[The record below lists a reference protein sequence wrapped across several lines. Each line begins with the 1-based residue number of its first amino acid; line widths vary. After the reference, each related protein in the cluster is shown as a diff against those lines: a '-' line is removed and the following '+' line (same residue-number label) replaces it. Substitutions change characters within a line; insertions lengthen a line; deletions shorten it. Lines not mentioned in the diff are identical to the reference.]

1 MDMPSLYTPNQVA
14 DYLHVSRGTIYSL
27 ISRNEIDSIKVG
39 RNRRFTAQ
47 QVKEYLSRRG
57 QQIVVVQQS
66 YLATNKLFVQ
76 ALKGESDLASYGFCN
91 KQQVNL
97 TRNFLLKIQYTK
109 SMWKPDHTA
118 RIMLLI

>member
-66 YLATNKLFVQ
+66 YLVTNKLFVQ
-76 ALKGESDLASYGFCN
+76 ALKVESDLALEISC
-91 KQQVNL
+91 
-97 TRNFLLKIQYTK
+97 K
-109 SMWKPDHTA
+109 SESLELSDS
-118 RIMLLI
+118 

>member
-66 YLATNKLFVQ
+66 YLVTIKMFVR
-76 ALKGESDLASYGFCN
+76 ALKVESDLALEISCKN
-91 KQQVNL
+91 ESL
-97 TRNFLLKIQYTK
+97 EL
-109 SMWKPDHTA
+109 SDS
-118 RIMLLI
+118 